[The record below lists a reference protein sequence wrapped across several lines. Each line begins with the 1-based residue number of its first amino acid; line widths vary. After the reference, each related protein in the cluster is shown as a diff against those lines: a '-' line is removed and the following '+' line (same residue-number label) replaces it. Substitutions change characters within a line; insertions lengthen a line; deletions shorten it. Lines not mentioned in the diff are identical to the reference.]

1 MLIELTAEE
10 FELVET
16 SLERRIETWY
26 LTLKYLETGE
36 AEGQIEECHK
46 VSEARWVMLQH
57 QVPPDQLMSNR

>member
-1 MLIELTAEE
+1 
-10 FELVET
+10 
-16 SLERRIETWY
+16 
-26 LTLKYLETGE
+26 LKYLETGE